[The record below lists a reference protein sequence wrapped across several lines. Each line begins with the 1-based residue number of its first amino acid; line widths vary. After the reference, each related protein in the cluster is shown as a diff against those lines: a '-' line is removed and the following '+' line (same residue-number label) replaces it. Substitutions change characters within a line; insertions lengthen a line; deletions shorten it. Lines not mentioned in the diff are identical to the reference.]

1 MVLLNKNNTFIA
13 FNHKYLSRYDGRL
26 SFKDLN
32 KNPLLNGVN
41 TETLQNL
48 WTPQLAF
55 KNALGPYQTVV
66 DDLSICTVNQ
76 EEKPTFK
83 DLTQSNECK

>member
-1 MVLLNKNNTFIA
+1 MVLTHKNYTFIA
-13 FNHKYLSRYDGRL
+13 FNHKALSRYDGRL

-32 KNPLLNGVN
+32 KKPLLNGVN
-41 TETLQNL
+41 TGTLQKL

-66 DDLSICTVNQ
+66 DDLSICTINQ

-83 DLTQSNECK
+83 DLTQSNECE